1 MPLGGR
7 GFGRGEIKG
16 LGDLFAPMLAK
27 TKRVKL
33 ERFL

>member
-1 MPLGGR
+1 VRERLAR
-7 GFGRGEIKG
+7 T
-16 LGDLFAPMLAK
+16 GDLWAPLLAK